1 MSSSDFGII
10 GGVNE
15 FVTEKVKIRRTGF
28 TLIELLIVVAIIG
41 VMLASA
47 VVNIMSGRGAAHMK
61 EAARGVAQMCHY
73 ASALALLR
81 QRPVVVAYHRNG
93 RIDVQISGKQ
103 TKEADAGEP
112 AEPIYREVDG
122 IDVAE
127 IIAERNAEIAEEEF
141 EKQEAESKRSGEVG
155 KASGQ
160 DDSSSGDKPEKK
172 GRGYLFTQQI
182 LDEDELK
189 KEDAEKTFESI
200 IFRVE
205 VLDADGNA
213 MDPVFANSLSLPLP
227 RNNTYEDSGIDT
239 FSNVKDKTSSGKKDA
254 LTTQSEEVV
263 RITFEPNGCCLP
275 HRVIIN
281 AGDEDTS
288 DISLNDD
295 FVVNVSRAG
304 KVTIGDGD
312 DKKK

>member
-1 MSSSDFGII
+1 MTDEARMRSF
-10 GGVNE
+10 
-15 FVTEKVKIRRTGF
+15 GF
-28 TLIELLIVVAIIG
+28 TLIEVLIVVAIIG

-103 TKEADAGEP
+103 TEEADAGAP

-122 IDVAE
+122 IEVAE
-127 IIAERNAEIAEEEF
+127 ILAERDEILAEED
-141 EKQEAESKRSGEVG
+141 AER
-155 KASGQ
+155 Q
-160 DDSSSGDKPEKK
+160 DAELGRLKSDNKSSSSDSYENGGSKK
-172 GRGYLFTQQI
+172 TNRGYLFTQEI
-182 LDEDELK
+182 LNDDELK
-189 KEDAEKTFESI
+189 KEDAEKEFDSI

-205 VLDADGNA
+205 VLDSDGNA
-213 MDPVFANSLSLPLP
+213 MDPIYAKSLSLPLP
-227 RNNTYEDSGIDT
+227 RNKNEEETEITSY
-239 FSNVKDKTSSGKKDA
+239 SNVRDKTSSKNKNKSILLSQA
-254 LTTQSEEVV
+254 EEVMLV
-263 RITFEPNGCCLP
+263 TFEPNGCCLP

-281 AGDEDTS
+281 TGDEETS
-288 DISLNDD
+288 DASLNDD

-304 KVTIGDGD
+304 KVTIGDED
-312 DKKK
+312 DKRR